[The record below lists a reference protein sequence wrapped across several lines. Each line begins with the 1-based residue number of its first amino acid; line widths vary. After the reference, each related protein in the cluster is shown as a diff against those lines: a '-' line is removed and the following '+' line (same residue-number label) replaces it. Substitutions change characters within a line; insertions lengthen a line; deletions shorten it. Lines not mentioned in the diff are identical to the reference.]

1 MKNLLLLIFT
11 FFIFDA
17 ASAQYNLRE
26 LGDRAFKKAEYYQA
40 AFYYREAENK
50 KNLHGSIPFYSAG
63 KDDKNYIPYQ
73 LAESYRLYRDF
84 QNALEQYNLVLTADY
99 ENVYPVARLWYGLCL
114 RATGRFDE
122 ALKELRQFKTTYR
135 GNKEYIGIAERE
147 IANCL
152 FAKKQY
158 ASYKPIKVIKMQ
170 APWNDEAGDYALEKN
185 SGNYWFTSSRLA
197 GDDKKHLNNIFTA
210 SEKNSFMP
218 VFINFNGGIINTG
231 NEYGTPSIAPSGKRM
246 YLTIWYKKE
255 DKTVLAI
262 YSSVLQ
268 DNLWSTP
275 VKLNNTVNAEGFNA
289 LQPRVT
295 DDGRRLFFVSDKPG
309 GQGGYD
315 IWVSDLDTAGNPLN
329 AVNLGK
335 TVNTKFDE
343 EAPFYDTTHKKL
355 YFSSTGF
362 TGLGGFD
369 VFESYENKGS
379 WSVPQNLGYPV
390 NSPKDDLYYYEDRGD
405 DNQIY
410 ISSDR
415 ESDCCLSL
423 FKLKYTPVFISGKIT
438 DCDSNKMLNGVN
450 ISLIDSVSGA
460 VLQKF
465 VTGANGRYDF
475 KNLKNAAFK
484 LMIEKEGYFNKSIS
498 ITLSSD
504 TLYIP
509 DICLKAFTV
518 NKPIALK
525 NILYDFNSAH
535 LRPESKAELEN
546 LVSIM
551 LNNPHINIELASHT
565 DSVGNDRYNFILSQQ
580 RAQSCVDYVISKGI
594 DKKRIFA
601 KGYGKSRPITPNSF
615 PDGRDN
621 PAGRQLN
628 RRTEFTVKK

>member
-1 MKNLLLLIFT
+1 MKNLVLLIFT
-11 FFIFDA
+11 FFIFNA

-40 AFYYREAENK
+40 AFYYRQAEDK
-50 KNLHGSIPFYSAG
+50 KNVHGSIPFYSAG
-63 KDDKNYIPYQ
+63 KGDKNYIPYR

-84 QNALEQYNLVLTADY
+84 QNALDQYNLVLTTDR
-99 ENVYPVARLWYGLCL
+99 NVYPLARLWYGLCL
-114 RATGRFDE
+114 RAAGRFDE
-122 ALKELRQFKTTYR
+122 ALKELRQFKTTYKE
-135 GNKEYIGIAERE
+135 NKEFIGIAERE

-152 FAKKQY
+152 FAKKQL
-158 ASYKPIKVIKMQ
+158 ASYKPLKVIKMQ
-170 APWNDEAGDYALEKN
+170 APWNDGAGTYALDGN
-185 SGNYWFTSSRLA
+185 AGNYWFTSSRLA
-197 GDDKKHLNNIFTA
+197 ADNKKHLNNIFTA
-210 SEKNSFMP
+210 SEKNSSTP
-218 VFINFNGGIINTG
+218 VFINFNNGTINTG
-231 NEYGTPSIAPSGKRM
+231 NEYGTPSITPSGKKM
-246 YLTIWYKKE
+246 YLTVWYKKE
-255 DKTVLAI
+255 DKTILAI
-262 YSSVLQ
+262 YSSELQ
-268 DNLWSTP
+268 NNTWSTP
-275 VKLNNTVNAEGFNA
+275 VKLNNTINAEGFNT
-289 LQPRVT
+289 LQPRVA
-295 DDGRRLFFVSDKPG
+295 DDGKRLFFVSDRPG

-335 TVNTKFDE
+335 TINTQFDE

-369 VFESYENKGS
+369 VFESYENNGS

-405 DNQIY
+405 NQIY

-415 ESDCCLSL
+415 ESDCCLNL
-423 FKLKYTPVFISGKIT
+423 FKLKYTPVFISGKII
-438 DCDSNKMLNGVN
+438 DCDSNKMLSGVN
-450 ISLIDSVSGA
+450 ISLTDSISGA

-475 KNLKNAAFK
+475 KNLKSTAFK
-484 LMIEKEGYFNKSIS
+484 LTTGKVGYFNKNIS
-498 ITLSSD
+498 MALNGD

-509 DICLKAFTV
+509 DICLKAFAV

-535 LRPESKAELEN
+535 LRRASKIELDN

-565 DSVGNDRYNFILSQQ
+565 DSIGNDRYNLILSQK

-594 DKKRIFA
+594 DKSRIIA
-601 KGYGKSRPITPNSF
+601 KGYGKNRPVAPNSV
-615 PDGRDN
+615 PNGKDN

-628 RRTEFTVKK
+628 RRTEFTVKSNF